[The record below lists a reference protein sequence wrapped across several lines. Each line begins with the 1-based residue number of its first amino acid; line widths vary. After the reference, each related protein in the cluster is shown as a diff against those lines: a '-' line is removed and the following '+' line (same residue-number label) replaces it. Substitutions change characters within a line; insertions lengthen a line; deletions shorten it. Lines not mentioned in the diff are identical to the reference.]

1 MEENKHKEASQML
14 MHYLRDLAKEKGIT
28 QEQIAQKT
36 GFESSNV
43 NRMLAGKYSPTLENF
58 IKLADAIHTYFFV
71 IDKEA
76 NDDLCETMRNR
87 WGKSKD
93 NQN

>member
-1 MEENKHKEASQML
+1 MDTDKHKEASQML

-28 QEQIAQKT
+28 QEQIAKKT

-43 NRMLAGKYSPTLENF
+43 NRMLAGKYSPKLENV
-58 IKLADAIHTYFFV
+58 IKLAEVIDTFFFV
-71 IDKEA
+71 IDKNA

-87 WGKSKD
+87 WGKQND
-93 NQN
+93 N